1 MEKGTKETAKKDAK
15 KTETKGTNKEPKEP
29 KEPKGSKNPKNPNQK
44 DVKTSEHAARYV
56 VIGMIITVFNYL
68 VYTLLSNVIINNNDL
83 LWLST
88 LISTTITTLL
98 AFLLHSKITWKERP
112 ITKTAKYKFFIWNL
126 AGAFVIGPLLT
137 QLFSLFT
144 PIYEFAYQIIEAL
157 HIPFSYE
164 FTLTTGVF
172 VLTSAVYMILNFF
185 LYDKFV
191 FGKSKK
197 QQMEEKK

>member
-1 MEKGTKETAKKDAK
+1 MCYNYTMEKETKETAKKDAK
-15 KTETKGTNKEPKEP
+15 KTETKGTNKEP
-29 KEPKGSKNPKNPNQK
+29 KNPKNPNQK

-56 VIGMIITVFNYL
+56 VIGMIITIFNYF
-68 VYTLLSNVIINNNDL
+68 VYTLLSNIIINNNDL

-98 AFLLHSKITWKERP
+98 AFFLHSKITWKERP

-126 AGAFVIGPLLT
+126 TGAFAIGPLLT

-172 VLTSAVYMILNFF
+172 VLTSAVYMVLNFF

-191 FGKSKK
+191 FGRSKK

>member
-1 MEKGTKETAKKDAK
+1 MEKE
-15 KTETKGTNKEPKEP
+15 
-29 KEPKGSKNPKNPNQK
+29 SKNPKKHSEKPIQP
-44 DVKTSEHAARYV
+44 DVKTSEHALRYFFV
-56 VIGMIITVFNYL
+56 GLSITIFNYAI
-68 VYTLLSNVIINNNDL
+68 YTILSNIMIKDNDL

-88 LISTTITTLL
+88 LISTFITTLV
-98 AFLLHSKITWKERP
+98 AYLLHSKITWKERP

-126 AGAFVIGPLLT
+126 AGAFVVGPLLT
-137 QLFSLFT
+137 QLFTLFT
-144 PIYEFAYQIIEAL
+144 PIYEFAYQIVEAL

-191 FGKSKK
+191 FGKSKSHK
-197 QQMEEKK
+197 KEKK

>member
-1 MEKGTKETAKKDAK
+1 MEKETKKTAKKP
-15 KTETKGTNKEPKEP
+15 EV
-29 KEPKGSKNPKNPNQK
+29 Q
-44 DVKTSEHAARYV
+44 DVKTSEHAVRYI
-56 VIGMIITVFNYL
+56 VIGIILTILNYL
-68 VYTLLSNVIINNNDL
+68 VYTLLSNVIIKNNDL

-88 LISTTITTLL
+88 LISTTITTIV

-126 AGAFVIGPLLT
+126 AGAFVVGPLLT

-144 PIYEFAYQIIEAL
+144 PIYEFAYQIVETL
-157 HIPFSYE
+157 HIPFNYE
-164 FTLTTGVF
+164 FTFTTGVF
-172 VLTSAVYMILNFF
+172 VLTSAISMILNFF

-197 QQMEEKK
+197 QQIEEEE